1 MDKIEEELNK
11 NNPICD
17 LSEIELNE
25 ETTNLI
31 LKTLKENPNV
41 GLIKFK
47 ESSNNEFKSKI
58 EAQLIQHNNEYR
70 AFPTDHVHCLL
81 SSHCYETSFEKY
93 ISEYKFKEEK
103 YTFLNEQGWKIR
115 DIFMEEKY
123 KEHVNR
129 IILERDPN
137 IHYDINL
144 E

>member
-81 SSHCYETSFEKY
+81 SSHCYETSFEKDF
-93 ISEYKFKEEK
+93 SEYKFKEEK

-123 KEHVNR
+123 KSVLYINNR
-129 IILERDPN
+129 R
-137 IHYDINL
+137 H
-144 E
+144 